1 MVEGEDLEFDFAA
14 DRYSKLRL
22 AQAESPIQVTP
33 LDADPLNDPEN
44 NFVLEDLNEFWNSTG
59 DEF

>member
-1 MVEGEDLEFDFAA
+1 MEFDFAA